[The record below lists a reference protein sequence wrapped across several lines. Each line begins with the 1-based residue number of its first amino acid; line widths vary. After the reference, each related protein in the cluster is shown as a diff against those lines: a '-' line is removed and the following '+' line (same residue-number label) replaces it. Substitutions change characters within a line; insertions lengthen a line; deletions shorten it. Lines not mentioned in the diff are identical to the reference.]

1 MSSLLHTDINKILK
15 KKMHVKF
22 KFIKHDVTHY
32 KTIVLLCNQFFVWI
46 IKTSCQNHS
55 KYKR

>member
-1 MSSLLHTDINKILK
+1 MYVQFITHWYKQNIE
-15 KKMHVKF
+15 KKMHV

-46 IKTSCQNHS
+46 IKTSCRNHS